1 MFWQEPDAALRKQL
15 EQLSARVEDERA
27 QRLALEATMRELKEG
42 GAVLSELEKA
52 RRCFEEERGARQ
64 ALERD
69 SVTRAE
75 LDKVRRSYEV
85 ALARAK
91 HEAELAARE
100 QLSSKLRRVNAFLEE
115 QLQQQSRLEKLRCTS
130 ESQLREDFQQT
141 RGKLLGELAKIQATL
156 KAREESGRRQDAEND
171 NYHKRSPSPASSSED
186 SPREQHNNYYTKG

>member
-1 MFWQEPDAALRKQL
+1 
-15 EQLSARVEDERA
+15 
-27 QRLALEATMRELKEG
+27 MRELKEG
-42 GAVLSELEKA
+42 GAVLSELEKS
-52 RRCFEEERGARQ
+52 RRCLDEERNARQ

-91 HEAELAARE
+91 HEAEVAARE

-171 NYHKRSPSPASSSED
+171 NYQHKRSPSPASSSED
-186 SPREQHNNYYTKG
+186 SPREQQNNYYTKGSVSFPFNLNLVVNFFKYILLYFLKKKL

>member
-1 MFWQEPDAALRKQL
+1 
-15 EQLSARVEDERA
+15 
-27 QRLALEATMRELKEG
+27 MRDLKEG
-42 GAVLSELEKA
+42 GAVLSELEKS
-52 RRCFEEERGARQ
+52 RRFLEEERNARQ

-91 HEAELAARE
+91 HEAEVAARE

-171 NYHKRSPSPASSSED
+171 NYQHKRSPSPASSSED
-186 SPREQHNNYYTKG
+186 SPREQQNNYYTKGSVSIFFIIC